1 VKGRFIVVAG
11 ATKGKE
17 ILVGVSERPGLN
29 IYWIIRT
36 SAVLGTLSQY
46 ISTLMSPCDVCSVT
60 DMALVFK
67 VMVFDDEGD
76 AILGLEEEYLML
88 RGRCW

>member
-1 VKGRFIVVAG
+1 VEWRFIVVAR
-11 ATKGKE
+11 ATEGKE
-17 ILVGVSERPGLN
+17 ILVGVSKKPGLN

-60 DMALVFK
+60 DIVVVFK
-67 VMVFDDEGD
+67 IMVFSDEGD
-76 AILGLEEEYLML
+76 VIFSLEEDYLML
-88 RGRCW
+88 LGRC